1 MDASAPN
8 VLNPQQASA
17 LLEGGPYAAA
27 LVEDAALVIATGHP
41 VRIAFATPAGLAMFR
56 ARDLAA
62 LEAVVAG
69 AQSPGARRLRQLA
82 QSLAIGGEPR
92 MEQLRFFS
100 GRSPI
105 MLGLSCARVAG
116 PNGSSFLV
124 AAAPPSAPVEV
135 PRSGLEV
142 EGDSLAGDPAASPL
156 APPPLED
163 PVRFLWN
170 LSPEGRFGPAD
181 PTLAARVGPN
191 APLAGESIEAL
202 CARLGIDPAGAFIQ
216 ALDARRTFSALRL
229 DWPEP
234 GLARA
239 RVALMSGAP
248 QFDRERKF
256 AGFRGF
262 GVLTGESAPVDAR
275 ASRSSAPAMQSEEP
289 PPPDETTE
297 MEALGSSRASIPA
310 VVETAVATSTS
321 LGEPSPI
328 VTPSAEETGSAPATP
343 SKLGRE
349 GGAEIF
355 VLRPTASIPTGGL
368 NVVPLRPAA
377 ASASMAP
384 PSALEAPG
392 GGEEDIV
399 ELSSQERDAFREIAR
414 ALGARLRAP
423 RTDEGATESED
434 PPVLPIASAQDA
446 AEIAPGPAEPI
457 GGGSPAS
464 SHQAEETANSDLAS
478 LVDILPICALVLR
491 GGEPA
496 FLNRTLLDLVGFAD
510 IGEFRAAGGLGRIFR
525 NREPAMLAPA
535 SESIEIP
542 MMAAGGEWIVV
553 DALTRPIS
561 WDGAPATLVALRR
574 SREAENQSR
583 LRALEVEARLS
594 SARARNF
601 AAALDSAA
609 DGLVRLDA
617 AGRILA
623 MSARAKSLFGYDREE
638 AAAEHFTALLAP
650 SSHGAAIALFDAA
663 REGGSANGA
672 EVVARAAGGAPIFVR
687 LYFGRLAASPEPE
700 YCLVIRDLSEMKAA
714 GREGSA
720 AREKAESASA
730 LKTDFLARV
739 SHEIRT
745 PLQAILGFAEVILEE
760 RFGPIGNDRYKD
772 YVKDIHA
779 SGQHVMSLANDL
791 LDLAKIE
798 AGRMEFAF
806 SPVDANR
813 IIRECVALMQ
823 PQAAR
828 ERIIMR
834 LSLFDK
840 LPNVMADERALRQI
854 MLNLMSNAVKFNE
867 PGGQVIVSTAL
878 DESGHPV
885 IRVRDTG
892 LGMNES
898 ELSVALEPFRQIP
911 GGRHDDGT
919 GLGLP
924 LTKALVEA
932 NHADFSIKSRKE
944 HGTLV
949 EVAFPSIRAAQ

>member
-1 MDASAPN
+1 
-8 VLNPQQASA
+8 
-17 LLEGGPYAAA
+17 
-27 LVEDAALVIATGHP
+27 
-41 VRIAFATPAGLAMFR
+41 
-56 ARDLAA
+56 
-62 LEAVVAG
+62 
-69 AQSPGARRLRQLA
+69 
-82 QSLAIGGEPR
+82 

-105 MLGLSCARVAG
+105 LLGLVCARVAG

-124 AAAPPSAPVEV
+124 VAAPPSAPVEA
-135 PRSGLEV
+135 PLSGFEV
-142 EGDSLAGDPAASPL
+142 EGDSLAADTAASSL
-156 APPPLED
+156 APAPLEG

-170 LSPEGRFGPAD
+170 LNSEGQFGPAD
-181 PTLAARVGPN
+181 PVLAARLGRN
-191 APLAGESIEAL
+191 APLAGESAEAL
-202 CARLGIDPAGAFIQ
+202 CARLGIDPAGALIQ

-275 ASRSSAPAMQSEEP
+275 PSRSTAPAAQSEEP
-289 PPPDETTE
+289 PPP
-297 MEALGSSRASIPA
+297 SIPA
-310 VVETAVATSTS
+310 VVETAEAPSTS
-321 LGEPSPI
+321 PGEPSPV
-328 VTPSAEETGSAPATP
+328 VTPGAEETGIAPATP
-343 SKLGRE
+343 SKVGRE

-355 VLRPTASIPTGGL
+355 VLRPTASMPTGGL

-377 ASASMAP
+377 PSASTPP
-384 PSALEAPG
+384 PSAPEAPG
-392 GGEEDIV
+392 RGEGDIV

-423 RTDEGATESED
+423 RTDEGAAESED
-434 PPVLPIASAQDA
+434 PLVEPIASVQDA

-464 SHQAEETANSDLAS
+464 SHPAEETANRDVAS

-491 GGEPA
+491 GGEVT

-510 IGEFRAAGGLGRIFR
+510 IGEFRAAGGLELIFR
-525 NREPAMLAPA
+525 NRDPAMLAPEG
-535 SESIEIP
+535 ESAEIP
-542 MMAAGGEWIVV
+542 MMAAGGELIVV

-561 WDGAPATLVALRR
+561 WGGAPATLVALRR

-583 LRALEVEARLS
+583 LRALEDEAQLS
-594 SARARNF
+594 STRARNF

-609 DGLVRLDA
+609 DGMVRLDA

-623 MSARAKSLFGYDREE
+623 MSARAKSLFGYDPEE
-638 AAAEHFTALLAP
+638 AAGENFTALLAP
-650 SSHGAAIALFDAA
+650 SSHAAAIALFEAA

-672 EVVARAAGGAPIFVR
+672 EVVARAAGGAPIFAR

-700 YCLVIRDLSEMKAA
+700 YCLVIRNLSEMKA
-714 GREGSA
+714 GEREGRA
-720 AREKAESASA
+720 AREKAETASA

-745 PLQAILGFAEVILEE
+745 PLQAILGFAEVIMEE

-798 AGRMEFAF
+798 AGRMEFSF

-949 EVAFPSIRAAQ
+949 EVAFPSVRAAQ